1 METVARQMNWKSV
14 LVLFISLLML
24 IGCSTEFEKYTYTNY
39 KELKSPEK
47 EVNLHSRVII
57 NGDETNRAGDFVI
70 VRDHLLLIDYQADEF
85 IKIFDLKSHKLLKS
99 FGRHGQGPSEFI
111 QPVQI
116 ILSPKDK
123 NVFWIF
129 DLSTKQ
135 LKKYD
140 INNVLNNEFRP
151 ERIIRLKGENGFNI
165 HFVITPDDKILV
177 TGFYVNGRI
186 NIFNMDGDLIKT
198 IGKIPIKIKNKLLA
212 TSHSHGFIG
221 NFIYKTKTGEIFIAT
236 KNGSIIEE
244 YSNVGELLST
254 FHGPDTFFPE
264 YDIVPTGNN
273 YYSMCFNKK
282 TRFGYLDICYCEKT
296 DRLFLLYSGKFF
308 REGKTAFGGKIVYVL
323 NDDEEIIEQL
333 ILDKGVYRIRVS
345 EDGSTLFG
353 ETMGNEIVAY
363 EYDQCTDI
371 GLKK

>member
-1 METVARQMNWKSV
+1 VARQMNWKSV

-198 IGKIPIKIKNKLLA
+198 IGKIPIKIKNK
-212 TSHSHGFIG
+212 
-221 NFIYKTKTGEIFIAT
+221 
-236 KNGSIIEE
+236 
-244 YSNVGELLST
+244 
-254 FHGPDTFFPE
+254 
-264 YDIVPTGNN
+264 
-273 YYSMCFNKK
+273 
-282 TRFGYLDICYCEKT
+282 
-296 DRLFLLYSGKFF
+296 
-308 REGKTAFGGKIVYVL
+308 
-323 NDDEEIIEQL
+323 
-333 ILDKGVYRIRVS
+333 RIRGWLHPFRRN
-345 EDGSTLFG
+345 DG
-353 ETMGNEIVAY
+353 
-363 EYDQCTDI
+363 
-371 GLKK
+371 K